1 LEEKIITHNNRHHYL
16 DGIRGIAAVM
26 VVFCHFRL
34 TFEEHFEERS
44 LHWLQSHLHSEVLAN
59 FLQPF
64 INMLSNGPLA
74 VFIFWF
80 MSGYVISIRLFSPNA
95 NAYLLSAFSK
105 RYFRLAIPALASV
118 IIGFVLLS
126 LGVIFNQQ
134 FFVPGQSNKWLHIFY
149 DFNPNFFA
157 AIKNG
162 IWDTFFNYVEKS
174 SYNASLWTMN
184 QELYGSFLCFFLF
197 AVFRTHHKRYFVYAA
212 ILGVLFFQNNFSL
225 ITFLC
230 GFIMCDLDYSSDKKH
245 TILGWFEN
253 NLFNKWYLS
262 TLFII
267 TLLFF
272 AGKKT
277 HVDMRDMLSSGGI
290 VFVISRNNFLKQFL
304 SASIF
309 RWFGKISFSLYLIHL
324 PILCSSTCFLYNY
337 FSGSHFYKIMMA
349 CTLSFAL
356 MIFLAGLFARL
367 VDEPAIRFS
376 NKIGK
381 YFSKSDA

>member
-1 LEEKIITHNNRHHYL
+1 VSESLNTDHSRHHYL

-34 TFEEHFEERS
+34 TFEENFEMRS
-44 LHWLQSHLHSEVLAN
+44 QQWLLAHLHSEFLAN
-59 FLQPF
+59 FLQAF

-105 RYFRLAIPALASV
+105 RYFRLAIPATASV
-118 IIGFVLLS
+118 LIAYVLLRVG
-126 LGVIFNQQ
+126 LIFNQQ
-134 FFVPGQSNKWLHIFY
+134 FFVPGQSNQWLHIFY
-149 DFNPNFFA
+149 NFNAHFFEA
-157 AIKNG
+157 TKNG
-162 IWDTFFNYVEKS
+162 IWDTFFNYEEKS

-197 AVFRTHHKRYFVYAA
+197 AIFRKHSKRYFVYAA
-212 ILGVLFFQNNFSL
+212 VLFILFFQNNFSL

-230 GFIMCDLDYSSDKKH
+230 GFILCDLDYSSDQKNA
-245 TILGWFEN
+245 ILVWLEN
-253 NLFNKWYLS
+253 NMFNKWYIA
-262 TLFII
+262 TL
-267 TLLFF
+267 LLLAVLFF

-277 HVDMRDMLSSGGI
+277 HVDMRDMLSSAGI
-290 VFVISRNNFLKQFL
+290 VFVISRSAFIKQFL
-304 SASIF
+304 MAGIF
-309 RWFGKISFSLYLIHL
+309 RWFGKISFSLYLLHL

-337 FSGSHFYKIMMA
+337 FEGSHFYKIAMA

-356 MIFLAGLFARL
+356 MVFLAALFARL
-367 VDEPAIRFS
+367 VDEPAIRLS
-376 NKIGK
+376 NKIGNF
-381 YFSKSDA
+381 FSKAEA